1 MPALCQVK
9 QPLVW
14 RCPLAVRP
22 RLGDKFCAFEKQ
34 HRMTA
39 LEQPFRLRDRL
50 VTPARNSILGPE
62 GETGIE
68 PKIMAVLCVL
78 AGDPGRVFTRAEL
91 IDQVWGTEF
100 GTDESLTRAIS
111 HLRKALGDTRGEPLV
126 IETIARRGYR
136 LLPEALSSGTSA
148 EAPASTETVVPKPA
162 SRRTWIIT
170 TGAAALVAGGLIW
183 FRPFAL
189 SPDPSGVISVTVL
202 PVNPIRR
209 EPSQASLATALTVD
223 LVGALAKEK
232 RLHVTVNRPDPNL
245 PKRGQRY
252 SIYADLQTAEGQV
265 KAHVEIMDVDTD
277 QALWSRL
284 YERPFDNTLSSQD
297 QLAQN
302 IAKDLTVA
310 LLALAKQ

>member
-1 MPALCQVK
+1 
-9 QPLVW
+9 
-14 RCPLAVRP
+14 
-22 RLGDKFCAFEKQ
+22 
-34 HRMTA
+34 
-39 LEQPFRLRDRL
+39 
-50 VTPARNSILGPE
+50 
-62 GETGIE
+62 
-68 PKIMAVLCVL
+68 MAVLCVL

-111 HLRKALGDTRGEPLV
+111 HLRKALGDTRSEPLV

-136 LLPEALSSGTSA
+136 LLPEALSSGEVSVSPQTPP
-148 EAPASTETVVPKPA
+148 PASLSRA
-162 SRRTWIIT
+162 SRRLWLAAMGAAAL
-170 TGAAALVAGGLIW
+170 GAAALVWLK
-183 FRPFAL
+183 PF
-189 SPDPSGVISVTVL
+189 SPAPTEVISVTVL

-209 EPSQASLATALTVD
+209 EPSQTSLATALTVD

-232 RLHVTVNRPDPNL
+232 QLHVTVNRPDPNL
-245 PKRGQRY
+245 PKRGRRY

-284 YERPFDNTLSSQD
+284 YERPFDGKLSSQD
-297 QLAQN
+297 QLAQS

>member
-1 MPALCQVK
+1 
-9 QPLVW
+9 
-14 RCPLAVRP
+14 
-22 RLGDKFCAFEKQ
+22 
-34 HRMTA
+34 MTA

-50 VTPARNSILGPE
+50 ITPARNSILGPE
-62 GETGIE
+62 GETSIE

-136 LLPEALSSGTSA
+136 LLPEALSPGDVSVSPQA
-148 EAPASTETVVPKPA
+148 SPASPV
-162 SRRTWIIT
+162 SRRLWLAAM
-170 TGAAALVAGGLIW
+170 GAAALGAGALVW
-183 FRPFAL
+183 FKPF
-189 SPDPSGVISVTVL
+189 SPAHADVISVTVL

-284 YERPFDNTLSSQD
+284 YERPFDGKLSSQD
-297 QLAQN
+297 QLAQS

-310 LLALAKQ
+310 LLALAKE

>member
-1 MPALCQVK
+1 MIALQ
-9 QPLVW
+9 
-14 RCPLAVRP
+14 
-22 RLGDKFCAFEKQ
+22 
-34 HRMTA
+34 
-39 LEQPFRLRDRL
+39 QPFHLRDRL

-78 AGDPGRVFTRAEL
+78 AADPGRVFTRAEL

-111 HLRKALGDTRGEPLV
+111 HLRKALGDTRSEPLV

-136 LLPEALSSGTSA
+136 LLPEALSSGEISA
-148 EAPASTETVVPKPA
+148 SPEPLATAPLSRP
-162 SRRTWIIT
+162 SRRLWLAAM
-170 TGAAALVAGGLIW
+170 GAAALGAGTLVW
-183 FRPFAL
+183 LRPF
-189 SPDPSGVISVTVL
+189 SPAATDTISLTVL

-209 EPSQASLATALTVD
+209 EPSQTSLAAALTVD

-245 PKRGQRY
+245 PRRGRRY

-265 KAHVEIMDVDTD
+265 KAHIEIMDVDTD
-277 QALWSRL
+277 QALWSRI
-284 YERPFDNTLSSQD
+284 YERPFDGKLSSQD
-297 QLAQN
+297 QLAQS

>member
-1 MPALCQVK
+1 
-9 QPLVW
+9 
-14 RCPLAVRP
+14 
-22 RLGDKFCAFEKQ
+22 
-34 HRMTA
+34 MTA
-39 LEQPFRLRDRL
+39 LEQPFHLRDRL

-62 GETGIE
+62 GETGVE

-111 HLRKALGDTRGEPLV
+111 HLRKALGDTRSEPLV

-136 LLPEALSSGTSA
+136 LLPEALSSGEVSVSLQTPPPVSL
-148 EAPASTETVVPKPA
+148 SHA
-162 SRRTWIIT
+162 SRRLWLAAM
-170 TGAAALVAGGLIW
+170 GAAALGAGTLVW
-183 FRPFAL
+183 LKPF
-189 SPDPSGVISVTVL
+189 SPAPTEVISVTVL

-209 EPSQASLATALTVD
+209 EPSQTSLATALTVD

-232 RLHVTVNRPDPNL
+232 QLHVTVNRPDPNL
-245 PKRGQRY
+245 PKRGRRY

-284 YERPFDNTLSSQD
+284 YERPFDGKLSSQD
-297 QLAQN
+297 QLAQS

>member
-1 MPALCQVK
+1 
-9 QPLVW
+9 
-14 RCPLAVRP
+14 
-22 RLGDKFCAFEKQ
+22 
-34 HRMTA
+34 MTA

-111 HLRKALGDTRGEPLV
+111 HLRKALGDTRSEPLV

-136 LLPEALSSGTSA
+136 LLPEALSSKESSGEGSVSP
-148 EAPASTETVVPKPA
+148 EPPAPAPPSRA
-162 SRRTWIIT
+162 SRRLWLAAM
-170 TGAAALVAGGLIW
+170 GAAALCAGALVW
-183 FRPFAL
+183 LKPF
-189 SPDPSGVISVTVL
+189 SPVPTGVISVTVL

-284 YERPFDNTLSSQD
+284 YERPFDGKLSSQD
-297 QLAQN
+297 QLAQS

>member
-1 MPALCQVK
+1 MSGKTAVCLS
-9 QPLVW
+9 L
-14 RCPLAVRP
+14 PLAVRP
-22 RLGDKFCAFEKQ
+22 RLGDKFCARQKL
-34 HRMTA
+34 RPMTA

-136 LLPEALSSGTSA
+136 LLPEALSSGEVSISPQTPVP
-148 EAPASTETVVPKPA
+148 APPSG
-162 SRRTWIIT
+162 RRFWLAGM
-170 TGAAALVAGGLIW
+170 GAAALAAGALVW
-183 FRPFAL
+183 FRPFSRAPA
-189 SPDPSGVISVTVL
+189 SAISVTVL
-202 PVNPIRR
+202 PVNPVRR

-232 RLHVTVNRPDPNL
+232 RLHVTVKRPDPNL
-245 PKRGQRY
+245 PKGGRRY

-297 QLAQN
+297 QLAQS
-302 IAKDLTVA
+302 IAQDLTGA
-310 LLALAKQ
+310 LLTLAKQ

>member
-1 MPALCQVK
+1 MTDL
-9 QPLVW
+9 
-14 RCPLAVRP
+14 
-22 RLGDKFCAFEKQ
+22 EK
-34 HRMTA
+34 
-39 LEQPFRLRDRL
+39 PFHLHDRL

-78 AGDPGRVFTRAEL
+78 AADPGRVFTRAEL

-111 HLRKALGDTRGEPLV
+111 HLRKALGDTRSEPLV

-136 LLPEALSSGTSA
+136 LLPEALSSGEVSVLPETP
-148 EAPASTETVVPKPA
+148 APAPP
-162 SRRTWIIT
+162 SRTGRRLWLAAM
-170 TGAAALVAGGLIW
+170 GAAALGAGALVW
-183 FRPFAL
+183 LKPFLPVPA
-189 SPDPSGVISVTVL
+189 GVISVTVL

-223 LVGALAKEK
+223 LVGVLAKEK

-252 SIYADLQTAEGQV
+252 SIYADLQTADGQV

-284 YERPFDNTLSSQD
+284 YERPFDGKLSSQD
-297 QLAQN
+297 QLAQG